1 MADIQLAGRGITITK
16 ELREHANTSMR
27 EALKVFDVTPTGIE
41 MVLRH
46 EKNKG
51 TKANAT
57 CEVTVNVPKST
68 IRVSESAPKMESAI
82 DAATARVSRQLRKY
96 KTRLIDKNKR
106 DRSATSRANL
116 GKLGVPKLETMR
128 DEVVATDGTDDIQL
142 VREKHIQAVAMT
154 VDEAML
160 QCDLLGHDFYLFRD
174 IASDDIRVVYRR
186 NDGGYGLLIAD

>member
-1 MADIQLAGRGITITK
+1 MADIQLAGRGITITD
-16 ELREHANTSMR
+16 ELRKHANDSMR
-27 EALKVFDVTPTGIE
+27 AALKVFDVTPTGIE

-106 DRSATSRANL
+106 DRSLTNRASL
-116 GKLGVPKLETMR
+116 GRMAPRQLDRMR
-128 DEVVATDGTDDIQL
+128 DGFSSTDQAEEALL

-154 VDEAML
+154 VDEAMI

-174 IASDDIRVVYRR
+174 IETDDIRIVYRR
-186 NDGGYGLLIAD
+186 NDGGYGLIVAD